1 MRVTID
7 LMKKSTQIID
17 LSNVINPRV
26 GDDDLLL
33 PLHIVY
39 DDNQT
44 DMRGKDVEFLSND
57 TNKKR
62 IYVAGTCNTNTP
74 GDNLLMGNLTFR
86 FPAGTFKA
94 DGTYDPDKTMFRIV
108 DKETKKVISSVNVK
122 ITVMKNNIE
131 FDFDPDK
138 SSYDSRLETM
148 LQDFHDKGQAMLDE
162 IKDLNNQANS
172 NVSGDTATTAK
183 EAKKQAD
190 QNAGDISDLKG
201 EVAGARG
208 RFADMAGREDAQDIA
223 INQKESIA
231 NANANYAALQQKNAK
246 LEGRQTALSL
256 EYQSK
261 LAQINVNPEFA
272 TDINELTAK
281 YPNGKEGVFILNNGH
296 TAIYQ
301 NGWQDSGHSITV
313 GSFQFKAFVDVNS
326 VQAPYDSLDTLPANS
341 VVFYAPDVTE
351 KFLASPTN
359 SSRKAIIVIT
369 LGADASYTQNYS
381 HVQEVI
387 DRDSGIKYLRSSW
400 IGWNGTGDWYPW
412 HSNDFEA
419 AVQHGTQNLFFDQT
433 ISQWTSHI
441 SGAAVIS
448 DDPNVQFANTP
459 IMHIEETKAEG
470 QNNFVSA
477 PVEVSQGVISV
488 QLPEMIVG
496 EAYPDSHVYFT
507 IFPLAD
513 GEAVGDDAVNQKAI
527 SFPLGN
533 TVMKLGKFE
542 NIKLPAN
549 TKQIALGVSQNGI
562 GHLFFGIPAVNYG
575 PKCIAYSPSSIADDL
590 DKLSKEMG
598 DRYNELL
605 ALDQDIFAGSKITK
619 WAQSIKGKIQVETD
633 NRFHTTPIMHMTGT
647 ESGQWNHLVSEEV
660 PVTQNII
667 SVQLPEMIA
676 NEVYGSSNVYLSIV
690 PLADGENYGDQST
703 ISKII
708 NLGLSNSTIG
718 LHSYPN
724 LNLPVGTKKIVIDV
738 IQYGI
743 GDVYVGKPVVNY
755 GPICI
760 SYDQLETVEKLDS
773 TLQKAKE
780 ASANLLYGMRIT
792 DFNNL
797 VKGKVEIAT
806 DADKQFAGTTIMH
819 ITGTAAGQWNNWRS
833 DLIPVTGDTISIQL
847 PEMDENWVYGSSK
860 EYMQIYALADG
871 ESISSSSAQEK
882 SQMFALSNS
891 TMKLGKFE
899 NVKLPADTKNLVI
912 DFIQYGLGDLY
923 FGMPTINYGSQCIP
937 YNQITL
943 SQSLADALNNAGSGV
958 NTGGSGFDIPEMH
971 ISADSGS
978 YGYSKKPVAFKFLAN
993 GNTITGYLNF
1003 DIQGDSSR
1011 SYPKT
1016 NFKIKL
1022 YTDAEGKNKLK
1033 VKMHSSW
1040 SKSSNYNLK
1049 ANWIDATH
1057 ARNIVNARLIKDAV
1071 SVTPLENPGQTKKI
1085 LSTEGL
1091 GQIDGFPI
1099 ELYFND
1105 GYHGLYTL
1113 NTKKDEATFGMDS
1126 KDATNEVLSTELGK
1140 KDITDSTKAIIDGKN
1155 WSTEIHDVASDNV
1168 KSNLV
1173 KFLNFIEQSND
1184 VDFRANLKNYIDV
1197 SSVINLI
1204 LFGWLSQE
1212 YDFYSKSEL
1221 FATWNDGGYWYLI
1234 PYDLDSTWGLL
1245 WDGSDVVPN
1254 RDDFDLSKIFSD
1266 PQTAWAA
1273 SANDN
1278 KFQQRVIKLFKPE
1291 IKKQGQLLRSTVWST
1306 PNIIASF
1313 KAFIDEV
1320 PTFAYQRD
1328 QEKWT
1333 TIPSIKTT
1341 DFKQI
1346 QSAVIQRGQEFD
1358 DFLNKI

>member
-1 MRVTID
+1 MPVQVSQVTHNNNAHFYRIAID
-7 LMKKSTQIID
+7 IAKEGTEVWD
-17 LSNVINPRV
+17 LTPYFKGRV
-26 GDDDLLL
+26 GDDNFGLQIVWYYQGRLL
-33 PLHIVY
+33 
-39 DDNQT
+39 
-44 DMRGKDVEFLSND
+44 DV
-57 TNKKR
+57 TNK
-62 IYVAGTCNTNTP
+62 TP
-74 GDNLLMGNLTFR
+74 YIKGNVGHYSFDDKKNLQMAPDADVVTSHGNPNDCQANGQVTYYFTQQMFPTDGVFKGFIGLEDENQNLTGVDIWFR
-86 FPAGTFKA
+86 VLPGVAQMGRACDFYV
-94 DGTYDPDKTMFRIV
+94 DILDKTIANF
-108 DKETKKVISSVNVK
+108 KEK
-122 ITVMKNNIE
+122 IRQQSI
-131 FDFDPDK
+131 DFD
-138 SSYDSRLETM
+138 
-148 LQDFHDKGQAMLDE
+148 
-162 IKDLNNQANS
+162 
-172 NVSGDTATTAK
+172 
-183 EAKKQAD
+183 
-190 QNAGDISDLKG
+190 
-201 EVAGARG
+201 
-208 RFADMAGREDAQDIA
+208 
-223 INQKESIA
+223 
-231 NANANYAALQQKNAK
+231 AALQQELQKEKDLIQQK
-246 LEGRQTALSL
+246 LDAASGAIDEDTSILK
-256 EYQSK
+256 K
-261 LAQINVNPEFA
+261 LAVSVGVIQSQIDADNVITRQEFGELSNR
-272 TDINELTAK
+272 INRKLLSMDVGLEAFLNIDALKQK
-281 YPNGKEGVFILNNGH
+281 YPNGKGGIM
-296 TAIYQ
+296 
-301 NGWQDSGHSITV
+301 
-313 GSFQFKAFVDVNS
+313 
-326 VQAPYDSLDTLPANS
+326 
-341 VVFYAPDVTE
+341 
-351 KFLASPTN
+351 
-359 SSRKAIIVIT
+359 IT
-369 LGADASYTQNYS
+369 LDNNHEWLWDNGMWNDCGEMKAGSTSDQILSIVRNAS
-381 HVQEVI
+381 
-387 DRDSGIKYLRSSW
+387 
-400 IGWNGTGDWYPW
+400 
-412 HSNDFEA
+412 
-419 AVQHGTQNLFFDQT
+419 QNLLLGYE
-433 ISQWTSHI
+433 IENWTSEVNGVSQI
-441 SGAAVIS
+441 ANEPYA
-448 DDPNVQFANTP
+448 QYANTT
-459 IMHIEETKAEG
+459 IMHITGTAAE
-470 QNNFVSA
+470 QWNNWTSPEIPVTNTTVSI
-477 PVEVSQGVISV
+477 QI
-488 QLPEMIVG
+488 PEMIANQIYGSSRCYLSVIPMATG
-496 EAYPDSHVYFT
+496 ESLSDQTVQGKTKAFAFT
-507 IFPLAD
+507 
-513 GEAVGDDAVNQKAI
+513 NQKMGL
-527 SFPLGN
+527 S
-533 TVMKLGKFE
+533 KFE
-542 NIKLPAN
+542 NVLLPAD
-549 TKQIALGVSQNGI
+549 TVKIAIRITQYGSGDVY
-562 GHLFFGIPAVNYG
+562 FGIPTVNYG
-575 PKCIAYSPSSIADDL
+575 KTCITYNPSQQAQTLSDL
-590 DKLSKEMG
+590 SAKIDE
-598 DRYNELL
+598 RYNELL
-605 ALDQDIFAGSKITK
+605 SLNQDILAGSDITK
-619 WAQSIKGKIQVETD
+619 WSQNVLGKVQLATD
-633 NRFHTTPIMHMTGT
+633 VQYHSTPIMHMTGT
-647 ESGQWNHLVSEEV
+647 ESGQWNHLVSEEI
-660 PVTQNII
+660 PVTQNIV

-690 PLADGENYGDQST
+690 PLADGEKYGDQST
-703 ISKII
+703 IAKII

-738 IQYGI
+738 IQYGV
-743 GDVYVGKPVVNY
+743 GDVYVGKPIVNY
-755 GPICI
+755 GTMCI
-760 SYDQLETVEKLDS
+760 PYDQLEMAEKFNDL
-773 TLQKAKE
+773 LQNAKKG
-780 ASANLLYGMRIT
+780 SSNLLYGMSIT
-792 DFNNL
+792 DFTNL

-806 DADKQFAGTTIMH
+806 EANKQFAGTTIMH
-819 ITGTAAGQWNNWRS
+819 ITGTENDQWNNWRS
-833 DLIPVTGDTISIQL
+833 SLIPVSGDTISVQL
-847 PEMDENWVYGSSK
+847 PEMDENWIYGSSK

-871 ESISSSSAQEK
+871 ETISSPNAQEK

-899 NVKLPADTKNLVI
+899 NIQLPAGTKNIVI

-923 FGMPTINYGSQCIP
+923 FGIPTVNYGPQCIP
-937 YNQITL
+937 YNQIVL
-943 SQSLADALNNAGSGV
+943 SQNLADALNNAG
-958 NTGGSGFDIPEMH
+958 GSTNSAGNNFIIPEMH

-978 YGYSKKPVAFKFLAN
+978 FGYDKKPVPFKFLEN
-993 GNTITGYLNF
+993 GNIINGYLRF

-1057 ARNIVNARLIKDAV
+1057 SRNIVNARLIKDAV
-1071 SVTPLENPGQTKKI
+1071 SVTPLENPDQTKKI

-1113 NTKKDEATFGMDS
+1113 NTKKDETTFGMDS

-1184 VDFRANLKNYIDV
+1184 VDFHANLKNYIDV

-1291 IKKQGQLLRSTVWST
+1291 IKKQGKFLRSTVWST

-1313 KAFIDEV
+1313 KTFIDEV

-1346 QSAVIQRGQEFD
+1346 QSAIIQRGQKFD
-1358 DFLNKI
+1358 NFIEHLTD

>member
-57 TNKKR
+57 PNKKN
-62 IYVAGTCNTNTP
+62 IYIAGTCNTNTP
-74 GDNLLMGNLTFR
+74 GDNLYMGDLTFR

-231 NANANYAALQQKNAK
+231 NANANYAALNQRASR

-272 TDINELTAK
+272 TDINELAAK

-313 GSFQFKAFVDVNS
+313 GSFQFKAFVDVNE
-326 VQAPYDSLDTLPANS
+326 VTAPYDSLDTIPANS
-341 VVFYAPDVTE
+341 VVFYTPDVTE
-351 KFLASPTN
+351 KFLQSPTID
-359 SSRKAIIVIT
+359 RKAAIIVIT
-369 LGADASYTQNYS
+369 MGADASYTKNYS
-381 HVQEVI
+381 HIQQVI
-387 DRDSGIKYLRSSW
+387 DRDSGVKYTRSSW
-400 IGWNGTGDWYPW
+400 IGWDGNGDWFPW
-412 HSNDFEA
+412 HSDNFDKA
-419 AVQHGTQNLFFDQT
+419 IMRGTQNLMYGQDIRNWSSDVQGVA
-433 ISQWTSHI
+433 I
-441 SGAAVIS
+441 IS

-459 IMHIEETKAEG
+459 IMHIESSKAD
-470 QNNFVSA
+470 QTSSFLSS
-477 PVEVSQGVISV
+477 PVLVDEKIISV

-496 EAYPDSHVYFT
+496 QDFPNSHVYIS
-507 IFPLAD
+507 IFPLAT
-513 GEAVGDDAVNQKAI
+513 GESVGEQAVNQKAI
-527 SFPLGN
+527 AFPLGN
-533 TVMKLGKFE
+533 LSMQLGKFE
-542 NIKLPAN
+542 NIKLPDD
-549 TKQIALGVSQNGI
+549 TKKIAIGVTQQGI

-575 PKCIAYSPSSIADDL
+575 PKCIAYSPSFIASDLERL
-590 DKLSKEMG
+590 DKRIDTNFKLAQMNSQ
-598 DRYNELL
+598 NLL
-605 ALDQDIFAGSKITK
+605 YGQDIRNWSSYVQGEVSLATEADKQFN
-619 WAQSIKGKIQVETD
+619 D
-633 NRFHTTPIMHMTGT
+633 TPIMH
-647 ESGQWNHLVSEEV
+647 
-660 PVTQNII
+660 I
-667 SVQLPEMIA
+667 
-676 NEVYGSSNVYLSIV
+676 
-690 PLADGENYGDQST
+690 
-703 ISKII
+703 K
-708 NLGLSNSTIG
+708 
-718 LHSYPN
+718 
-724 LNLPVGTKKIVIDV
+724 
-738 IQYGI
+738 
-743 GDVYVGKPVVNY
+743 
-755 GPICI
+755 
-760 SYDQLETVEKLDS
+760 
-773 TLQKAKE
+773 
-780 ASANLLYGMRIT
+780 
-792 DFNNL
+792 
-797 VKGKVEIAT
+797 
-806 DADKQFAGTTIMH
+806 
-819 ITGTAAGQWNNWRS
+819 GTASDQWNNWRS
-833 DLIPVTGDTISIQL
+833 SLIPVSDDTISVQL

-871 ESISSSSAQEK
+871 ETISSPSAQEK
-882 SQMFALSNS
+882 SQMFVLNNS

-899 NVKLPADTKNLVI
+899 NIQLPAGTKNIVI

-923 FGMPTINYGSQCIP
+923 FGIPTVNYGPQCIP
-937 YNQITL
+937 YNQIVL
-943 SQSLADALNNAGSGV
+943 SQNLADALNNAG
-958 NTGGSGFDIPEMH
+958 GSTNSAGNNFIIPEMH

-978 YGYSKKPVAFKFLAN
+978 FGYDKKPVPFKFLEN
-993 GNTITGYLNF
+993 GNIINGYLRF

-1040 SKSSNYNLK
+1040 SKSSKYNLK

-1057 ARNIVNARLIKDAV
+1057 SRNIVNARLIKDAV
-1071 SVTPLENPGQTKKI
+1071 SVTPLENPDQTKKI

-1113 NTKKDEATFGMDS
+1113 NTKKDETTFGMDS

-1184 VDFRANLKNYIDV
+1184 VDFHANLKNYIDV

-1291 IKKQGQLLRSTVWST
+1291 IKKQGKFLRSTVWST

-1313 KAFIDEV
+1313 KTFIDEV

-1346 QSAVIQRGQEFD
+1346 QSAIIQRGQKFD
-1358 DFLNKI
+1358 NFIEHLTD

>member
-26 GDDDLLL
+26 GDDDLQL
-33 PLHIVY
+33 PLHIGY
-39 DDNQT
+39 GDNLF

-57 TNKKR
+57 PNKKN
-62 IYVAGTCNTNTP
+62 IYIAGTCNTNTP
-74 GDNLLMGNLTFR
+74 GDNLYMGDLTFR

-108 DKETKKVISSVNVK
+108 DKETQKVISSVNVK

-148 LQDFHDKGQAMLDE
+148 LHDFHDKGQAMLDE

-172 NVSGDTATTAK
+172 NVSGDTATTANA
-183 EAKKQAD
+183 AKKQAD

-201 EVAGARG
+201 EVTGARG
-208 RFADMAGREDAQDIA
+208 RFANMAGREDAQDAA
-223 INQKESIA
+223 INQKETIV
-231 NANANYAALQQKNAK
+231 NANANYAALNQRASR

-313 GSFQFKAFVDVNS
+313 GSFQFKAFVDVNE
-326 VQAPYDSLDTLPANS
+326 VTAPYDSLDTLPANS
-341 VVFYAPDVTE
+341 VVFYTPDVTE
-351 KFLASPTN
+351 KFLQSPTID
-359 SSRKAIIVIT
+359 RKAAIIVIT
-369 LGADASYTQNYS
+369 MGADASYTKNYS
-381 HVQEVI
+381 HIQQVI
-387 DRDSGIKYLRSSW
+387 DRDSGVKYTRSSW
-400 IGWNGTGDWYPW
+400 IGWDGNGDWFPW
-412 HSNDFEA
+412 HSDNFDKA
-419 AVQHGTQNLFFDQT
+419 IMRGTQNLMYGQDIRNWSSDVQGVA
-433 ISQWTSHI
+433 I
-441 SGAAVIS
+441 IS

-459 IMHIEETKAEG
+459 IMHIESSKAD
-470 QNNFVSA
+470 QTSSFLSS
-477 PVEVSQGVISV
+477 PVLVDEKIISV

-496 EAYPDSHVYFT
+496 QDFPNSHVYIS
-507 IFPLAD
+507 IFPLAT
-513 GEAVGDDAVNQKAI
+513 GESVGEQAVNQKAI
-527 SFPLGN
+527 AFPLGN
-533 TVMKLGKFE
+533 LSMQLGKFE
-542 NIKLPAN
+542 NIKLPDD
-549 TKQIALGVSQNGI
+549 TKKIAIGVTQQGI
-562 GHLFFGIPAVNYG
+562 GHLFFGIPVVNYG
-575 PKCIAYSPSSIADDL
+575 PKCIAYSPSFIASDLERL
-590 DKLSKEMG
+590 DKRIDTNFKLAQMNSQ
-598 DRYNELL
+598 NLL
-605 ALDQDIFAGSKITK
+605 YGQDIRNWSSYVQGEVSLATEADKQFN
-619 WAQSIKGKIQVETD
+619 D
-633 NRFHTTPIMHMTGT
+633 TPIMH
-647 ESGQWNHLVSEEV
+647 
-660 PVTQNII
+660 I
-667 SVQLPEMIA
+667 
-676 NEVYGSSNVYLSIV
+676 
-690 PLADGENYGDQST
+690 
-703 ISKII
+703 K
-708 NLGLSNSTIG
+708 
-718 LHSYPN
+718 
-724 LNLPVGTKKIVIDV
+724 
-738 IQYGI
+738 
-743 GDVYVGKPVVNY
+743 
-755 GPICI
+755 
-760 SYDQLETVEKLDS
+760 
-773 TLQKAKE
+773 
-780 ASANLLYGMRIT
+780 
-792 DFNNL
+792 
-797 VKGKVEIAT
+797 
-806 DADKQFAGTTIMH
+806 
-819 ITGTAAGQWNNWRS
+819 GTASDQWNNWRS

-923 FGMPTINYGSQCIP
+923 FGIPTINYGPQCIP

-943 SQSLADALNNAGSGV
+943 SQSLADVLNNSGSGV
-958 NTGGSGFDIPEMH
+958 NTGGSSFTIPEMH

-978 YGYSKKPVAFKFLAN
+978 YGYSKKPVAFKFLEN

-1022 YTDAEGKNKLK
+1022 YADADGKNKLK
-1033 VKMHSSW
+1033 TKMQSSW
-1040 SKSSNYNLK
+1040 PKTSKYNLK

-1057 ARNIVNARLIKDAV
+1057 SRNIVNARLIKDAV
-1071 SVTPLENPGQTKKI
+1071 SVTPLENPDQTKKI

-1113 NTKKDEATFGMDS
+1113 NTKKDETTFGMDS

-1173 KFLNFIEQSND
+1173 KFINFIEQSND
-1184 VDFRANLKNYIDV
+1184 TDFRANLKNYIDV

-1245 WDGSDVVPN
+1245 WDGSDVQLN
-1254 RDDFDLSKIFSD
+1254 NADFDLSKIFSD

-1273 SANDN
+1273 SANGN
-1278 KFQQRVIKLFKPE
+1278 KFQQRVMKLFKPE
-1291 IKKQGQLLRSTVWST
+1291 IKKQGQLLRTTVWST
-1306 PNIIASF
+1306 PNIIAKF
-1313 KAFIDEV
+1313 KDFIDEV
-1320 PTFAYQRD
+1320 PTFSYQRD

-1341 DFKQI
+1341 DFRQI
-1346 QSAVIQRGQEFD
+1346 QSAIIQRGQKFD
-1358 DFLNKI
+1358 EFLNEI